1 MAKSIMIQGTASGV
15 GKTILT
21 MALCRIFKEDGYR
34 TAPFKSQNMTS
45 NTALIGSGEEI
56 AVSQILQAKASG
68 IEPDVTMN
76 PIILKPTPENRGTQL
91 ILNGISRGTI
101 DAYNI
106 TEIKQSLK
114 QEVIKAYET
123 LNSKYDVI
131 VIEGAGSPVELNLNK
146 EDIVNMGVAKLA
158 NAPVVLVADIDRGG
172 VFASLYGTISL
183 LGESERSHIKATIV
197 NRFRGEASYFTDGV
211 AILERITGV
220 PVAGVVPYITFSLPD
235 EDKLV
240 EAGNVAEGS
249 SQEGAVYSPDGNYEE
264 EFSFIADH
272 VRKSLD
278 MDLIYKILQTGI

>member
-1 MAKSIMIQGTASGV
+1 M
-15 GKTILT
+15 
-21 MALCRIFKEDGYR
+21 
-34 TAPFKSQNMTS
+34 
-45 NTALIGSGEEI
+45 
-56 AVSQILQAKASG
+56 
-68 IEPDVTMN
+68 
-76 PIILKPTPENRGTQL
+76 
-91 ILNGISRGTI
+91 
-101 DAYNI
+101 
-106 TEIKQSLK
+106 
-114 QEVIKAYET
+114 
-123 LNSKYDVI
+123 
-131 VIEGAGSPVELNLNK
+131 ELNLNK

-172 VFASLYGTISL
+172 VFASLYGTVSL

-220 PVAGVVPYITFSLPD
+220 PVAGVVPYITLSLPD